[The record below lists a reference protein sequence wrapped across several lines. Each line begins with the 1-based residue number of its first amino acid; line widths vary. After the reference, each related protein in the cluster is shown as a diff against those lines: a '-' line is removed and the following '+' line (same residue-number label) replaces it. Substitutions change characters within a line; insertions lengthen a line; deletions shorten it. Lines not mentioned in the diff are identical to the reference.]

1 MLNLNFDVPCTIFNE
16 LNYHIIE
23 EKRIENIQTKL
34 IITFLT
40 FFLLFFTKIFQ
51 GTNHCVETTIVNYCQ
66 YDNSQRNPYQNETL
80 ILGMLEI
87 RLKIGS
93 CKYYSTF

>member
-1 MLNLNFDVPCTIFNE
+1 MLNLNYDLPCTIFIFNE
-16 LNYHIIE
+16 LGYHIIE
-23 EKRIENIQTKL
+23 EKGKKIHTQKTKL
-34 IITFLT
+34 II
-40 FFLLFFTKIFQ
+40 FFFTFFTKIFQ
-51 GTNHCVETTIVNYCQ
+51 QTNHCVETTIVNYCQ

>member
-1 MLNLNFDVPCTIFNE
+1 MLNLNYDVPCTIFNE

-23 EKRIENIQTKL
+23 EKRKKIHTQKTKL
-34 IITFLT
+34 IFVFT
-40 FFLLFFTKIFQ
+40 FFTKTFQ
-51 GTNHCVETTIVNYCQ
+51 QTNHCVETTIVNYCQ